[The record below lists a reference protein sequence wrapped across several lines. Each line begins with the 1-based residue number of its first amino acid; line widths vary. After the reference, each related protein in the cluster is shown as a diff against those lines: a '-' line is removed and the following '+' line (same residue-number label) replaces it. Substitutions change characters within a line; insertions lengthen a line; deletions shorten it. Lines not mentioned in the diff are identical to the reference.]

1 MSATSRTESLRRQ
14 NGAGAMIEMS
24 PPLLSPRRPSVPR
37 VAATALLVA
46 VAYYIG
52 AHIGFILRFPPS
64 TLSLLWPPA
73 AILTATLMVVP
84 VRRWWIYL
92 LAAFPAHLVAEL
104 GASWPVPLVLA
115 LFATLCCEA
124 LTAAVFV
131 RQFSDG
137 PARFDTLRRMGVFIG
152 GAVLVAPFVSSFP
165 AAAAVSGLLHEP
177 YWFVWRSRF
186 FSNALTE
193 LAFVPAIVPV
203 VTMRSRWGLS
213 TAFRRY
219 VEAALLALATLI
231 VSLFVMAGPING
243 PGVNPGAPYTPLAL
257 LLPFILWAAVRFGS
271 GGASL
276 VLLNTL
282 LLAIVLISHGPG
294 LATTLPP
301 AEGLA
306 ALQILLCIAAIPLA
320 CLAAVFDERR
330 RSNEALAD
338 RLRFEEL
345 LVRLSSTFVHLPSHK
360 LETAFETSL
369 RQLGQF
375 LGLDRVT
382 LYRLSRDPGEFV
394 AAYTWSGPGVEPAPR
409 VYAGRDFPW
418 ITSQLLREQPVG
430 FSIADELPPEAM
442 RDAETFRRRG
452 VRSNLAIPMVAGG
465 RVLGSLAFVTLKV
478 ERVWTDELVQRLRL
492 VGEIC
497 ANVLAHQEAE
507 EAVRGSEL
515 MKSAILATLSSN
527 VAVLDRQGRIA
538 TINDSWMRFTRET
551 VGTEAGVGESYLDV
565 CGRAV
570 SEGVPHVGEVLVG
583 IEAVLDGSRKSF
595 ALEYPSRTSSDERW
609 FAVSAVP
616 LSVPDG
622 GAVVSYTDITE
633 RKRAELDALQSRQEL
648 AHFTRVSTIGELTA
662 SLAHELSQPLT
673 GILANAQ
680 AALRFLEVTP
690 PNLLELRSILSD
702 IVDDDKRAGE
712 VIRRLRALLRKEQ
725 VPFRLLDL
733 NALIRDVAKLLSSDA
748 IIRNISVKLDLDS
761 GPAPVSGDAVQLQQ
775 VVLNL
780 LLNAMEA
787 MADSAEDRRFI
798 TVQSLITEDAAVH
811 VSVQDAGPGFRQGTH
826 HLVFEPFYTT
836 KPSGMGMGLAIS
848 KSIIEA
854 HGGLIWAVDNP
865 IAGATLHF
873 SLPGAG
879 KSSA

>member
-1 MSATSRTESLRRQ
+1 
-14 NGAGAMIEMS
+14 MIEMS
-24 PPLLSPRRPSVPR
+24 PPLLSPRRPSIPR

-46 VAYYIG
+46 IAYYIG
-52 AHIGFILRFPPS
+52 AHVGFILRLPAS

-73 AILTATLMVVP
+73 AILTATLMLAP

-104 GASWPVPLVLA
+104 GGSWPLSLVLA
-115 LFATLCCEA
+115 LFATLCAEA

-131 RQFSDG
+131 RQVSDA
-137 PARFDTLRRMGVFIG
+137 PARFDTLRRVAVFIG
-152 GAVLVAPFVSSFP
+152 GAVLVAPAVSSFP

-177 YWFVWRSRF
+177 YWLVWGTRF

-193 LAFVPAIVPV
+193 LAFVPAIVTV
-203 VTMRSRWGLS
+203 VTMHLRWGRS
-213 TAFRRY
+213 IAFRRY
-219 VEAALLALATLI
+219 IEAALLALATLT
-231 VSLFVMAGPING
+231 VSFLVMTGSING
-243 PGVNPGAPYTPLAL
+243 PGVIPGAPYTPLAL

-282 LLAIVLISHGPG
+282 LLAIVLITHGRG

-301 AEGLA
+301 AEGLT
-306 ALQILLCIAAIPLA
+306 LQILLGVAAIPLT

-345 LVRLSSTFVHLPSHK
+345 LVRLSSTFVHLPSHEV
-360 LETAFETSL
+360 ETAFETAL
-369 RQLGQF
+369 RHLGQF

-394 AAYTWSGPGVEPAPR
+394 AAYTWSGPGVGPAPR
-409 VYAGRDFPW
+409 VYASRDFPW
-418 ITSQLLREQPVG
+418 ITSQILREQPIA
-430 FSIADELPPEAM
+430 FSRADELPPEAR

-465 RVLGSLAFVTLKV
+465 RVLGSLAFVTLTV
-478 ERVWTDELVQRLRL
+478 ERAWTNELVQRLRL
-492 VGEIC
+492 VGEIF
-497 ANVLAHQEAE
+497 ANALAQKEAE
-507 EAVRGSEL
+507 DAVRGSEL
-515 MKSAILATLSSN
+515 MKSAILASLSSN

-538 TINDSWMRFTRET
+538 TVNDSWMHFACENG
-551 VGTEAGVGESYLDV
+551 GTSEAGVGASYLDV
-565 CGRAV
+565 CRRAA
-570 SEGVPHVGEVLVG
+570 SEGTPYVGEVLVG
-583 IEAVLDGSRKSF
+583 IEAVLDGSRESF
-595 ALEYPSRTSSDERW
+595 APEYPSRMSSDERW
-609 FAVSAVP
+609 FAVSVVP
-616 LSVPDG
+616 LNVPEG
-622 GAVVSYTDITE
+622 GAVVSHTDITE
-633 RKRAELDALQSRQEL
+633 RKRAELEALRSRQEL

-680 AALRFLEVTP
+680 AALRFLQATP
-690 PNLLELRSILSD
+690 PDLLELRSILSD

-712 VIRRLRALLRKEQ
+712 VIRRLRTLLRKEAVQ
-725 VPFRLLDL
+725 FRLLDL
-733 NALIRDVAKLLSSDA
+733 NALIRDVVKLLSSDA
-748 IIRNISVKLDLDS
+748 IIRNISVKLDLDP
-761 GPAPVSGDAVQLQQ
+761 GPALVSGDAVQLQQ

-787 MADSAEDRRFI
+787 MAECVEDRRFI
-798 TVQSLITEDAAVH
+798 TARSRITQDAAVH

-826 HLVFEPFYTT
+826 QLVFEPFYTT
-836 KPSGMGMGLAIS
+836 KPSGMGMGLAVS
-848 KSIIEA
+848 KTIIEA
-854 HGGLIWAVDNP
+854 HGGLIWAVDNNP
-865 IAGATLHF
+865 LVGATLHF
-873 SLPGAG
+873 SLPAAA

>member
-1 MSATSRTESLRRQ
+1 
-14 NGAGAMIEMS
+14 MIEMS

-52 AHIGFILRFPPS
+52 AHIGFILRLPPS

-73 AILTATLMVVP
+73 AILTATLMVAP

-92 LAAFPAHLVAEL
+92 LAAFAAHLVAEL
-104 GASWPVPLVLA
+104 GVSWPLSLVLA
-115 LFATLCCEA
+115 LFATLCIEA
-124 LTAAVFV
+124 LTAAVFI
-131 RQFSDG
+131 RRFSDA
-137 PARFDTLRRMGVFIG
+137 PTRFDTLRRVAVFIG
-152 GAVLVAPFVSSFP
+152 GAVLVAPSVSSFP

-177 YWFVWRSRF
+177 YWLVWGTRF

-193 LAFVPAIVPV
+193 LAFVPAIVTV
-203 VTMRSRWGLS
+203 VTVRSRWGRS
-213 TAFRRY
+213 TFRRSI
-219 VEAALLALATLI
+219 EAALLALATLT
-231 VSLFVMAGPING
+231 VSFFVMAGPING
-243 PGVNPGAPYTPLAL
+243 PDVIPGAPYTPLAL

-282 LLAIVLISHGPG
+282 LLAIVLITQGRG

-301 AEGLA
+301 AEGLTT
-306 ALQILLCIAAIPLA
+306 LQILLCVAAIPLT

-330 RSNEALAD
+330 SSNEALAD
-338 RLRFEEL
+338 RLRFEQL
-345 LVRLSSTFVHLPSHK
+345 LVRLSSTFVHLSSHEV
-360 LETAFETSL
+360 ETAFETSL

-394 AAYTWSGPGVEPAPR
+394 AAYTWSGPGVGPAPR
-409 VYAGRDFPW
+409 VYASRDFPW
-418 ITSQLLREQPVG
+418 IASQILREQPVG
-430 FSIADELPPEAM
+430 FSRADELPPEAM
-442 RDAETFRRRG
+442 RDAETFRQRG

-465 RVLGSLAFVTLKV
+465 RVLGSLAFVTLTV
-478 ERVWTDELVQRLRL
+478 ERAWTDELVQRLRL
-492 VGEIC
+492 VGEIF
-497 ANVLAHQEAE
+497 ANALAHKEAE
-507 EAVRGSEL
+507 DAVRGSEL
-515 MKSAILATLSSN
+515 MKSAILASLSSN

-538 TINDSWMRFTRET
+538 TVNDRWMHFAREN
-551 VGTEAGVGESYLDV
+551 GGIPEAGVGASYLDV
-565 CGRAV
+565 CRRAA
-570 SEGVPHVGEVLVG
+570 SEGAPYVGEVLVG
-583 IEAVLDGSRKSF
+583 IEAVLDGSRESF
-595 ALEYPSRTSSDERW
+595 ALEYPRRMSSGERW

-616 LSVPDG
+616 LNVPEG
-622 GAVVSYTDITE
+622 GAVVSHTDITE
-633 RKRAELDALQSRQEL
+633 RKRAELEALRSRQEL

-662 SLAHELSQPLT
+662 SLAHELNQPLT

-680 AALRFLEVTP
+680 AALRFLQATP
-690 PNLLELRSILSD
+690 PDLLELQSILSD

-712 VIRRLRALLRKEQ
+712 VIRRLRALLRKEEVQ
-725 VPFRLLDL
+725 FRLLDL
-733 NALIRDVAKLLSSDA
+733 NALIRDVVKLLSSDA
-748 IIRNISVKLDLDS
+748 IIRNISVKLDLDP
-761 GPAPVSGDAVQLQQ
+761 GPALVSGDVVQLQQ

-787 MADSAEDRRFI
+787 MAECVEDRRFI
-798 TVQSLITEDAAVH
+798 TVQSRTTEDAAVH

-836 KPSGMGMGLAIS
+836 KPSGMGMGLAVS

-865 IAGATLHF
+865 LVGATLHF
-873 SLPGAG
+873 SLPAAG